1 MGRRIVLI
9 VALHRVQNTEVYVCV
24 FDAARG
30 QIMCVS
36 ATLVCHGGVQ
46 IAHTEAYMQLAC
58 REIDMILRV
67 GIYGNSVVDCGFL
80 LFMQADSWIEHMH
93 QYTYQDVRGVLYHR
107 MITRY
112 EVIMHTRK
120 YACIYIYIHTHYR
133 YIHSHA
139 KK

>member
-1 MGRRIVLI
+1 
-9 VALHRVQNTEVYVCV
+9 VQNTEVYVCV

-46 IAHTEAYMQLAC
+46 IAHTEAYMQQAC
-58 REIDMILRV
+58 REIYMILRV
-67 GIYGNSVVDCGFL
+67 GIYGNSVVVCAFL
-80 LFMQADSWIEHMH
+80 LFMHADSCIEHMH

-107 MITRY
+107 IITRY

-120 YACIYIYIHTHYR
+120 YVYIRTHTHT
-133 YIHSHA
+133 HTHTHTL
-139 KK
+139 